1 MVVKLITWL
10 FLFQVIVLA
19 LRQVVLI
26 REFLLYIVKLGST
39 IFGTDR
45 SKILL
50 VPFLLITVL
59 YVQKKKT
66 ADPRSSVTKERTV
79 FNE

>member
-1 MVVKLITWL
+1 ML
-10 FLFQVIVLA
+10 FLSYGSTA
-19 LRQVVLI
+19 CWSS
-26 REFLLYIVKLGST
+26 ENKGST

>member
-1 MVVKLITWL
+1 MPLP
-10 FLFQVIVLA
+10 F
-19 LRQVVLI
+19 
-26 REFLLYIVKLGST
+26 LGST

-50 VPFLLITVL
+50 VPFLLIRIL

>member
-1 MVVKLITWL
+1 MAIDVFPSTVFFI
-10 FLFQVIVLA
+10 
-19 LRQVVLI
+19 
-26 REFLLYIVKLGST
+26 GST

>member
-1 MVVKLITWL
+1 MRNYDVVPLDRLI
-10 FLFQVIVLA
+10 QNYDEYELA
-19 LRQVVLI
+19 T
-26 REFLLYIVKLGST
+26 FLGST

>member
-1 MVVKLITWL
+1 MTGQPAAAFLSLKYKEVGL
-10 FLFQVIVLA
+10 FPGLF
-19 LRQVVLI
+19 
-26 REFLLYIVKLGST
+26 YGST
-39 IFGTDR
+39 IFGTDG

>member
-1 MVVKLITWL
+1 MLGLL
-10 FLFQVIVLA
+10 FLVIQESVYLDM
-19 LRQVVLI
+19 L
-26 REFLLYIVKLGST
+26 KLDGST

-50 VPFLLITVL
+50 VPFLLIRIL